1 MTRDDAIRKN
11 LSDMLALNRHILE
24 AVERQRGDEAVR
36 ERPEVNELVIRIER
50 VIKAHVAGLESMAET
65 YGAAKESL
73 LKKAVT
79 GAVGAAAG
87 LYGKIRE
94 HERSRMLRDNYTAL
108 NLLAISYAMLH
119 TFGLSV
125 DESNIADLAHRHLKN
140 LPALIGSIRH
150 AIPSTIAAEILEQ
163 NEFTAVSDAAS
174 RATANLAEIWTDG
187 PLIASTD

>member
-50 VIKAHVAGLESMAET
+50 VVKAHVAELESLADT
-65 YGAAKESL
+65 YGALKDSI

-108 NLLAISYAMLH
+108 NLLAISYSMLH
-119 TFGLSV
+119 TFGLSI
-125 DESNIADLAHRHLKN
+125 DESNIADLAYRHLKN
-140 LPALIGSIRH
+140 LPTLIGSVRH
-150 AIPSTIAAEILEQ
+150 AVPSTVAADISSQ
-163 NEFTAVSDAAS
+163 NEFAVVSDAAS
-174 RATANLAEIWTDG
+174 RAAANIAEIWTDG